1 MHKVDQKRE
10 KRKEREREKSMST
23 RDTPT
28 IASPPIGVGLP
39 FLKINPGDLVAGVK
53 NKFDF
58 SQPSVAITRPK
69 ILKELTDMV
78 AVDFEASRIKS
89 KFYKTIYEK
98 INKSL
103 EKLKGIG
110 RFTFTEGETSAGH
123 EWRLL
128 FHSSIDPGKLNFPVL
143 SEDGNAIEWTDS
155 TREFLDWL
163 MESSLDL
170 QFLKEENEWNTRQFY
185 EYRPLLSRKN
195 TTSSPT
201 TVYYLGYKTS
211 PERQDGTSKV
221 A

>member
-1 MHKVDQKRE
+1 
-10 KRKEREREKSMST
+10 MST
-23 RDTPT
+23 RDTLT

-39 FLKINPGDLVAGVK
+39 FLPINTDNLVAGVK

-69 ILKELTDMV
+69 MLKELTDMV
-78 AVDFEASRIKS
+78 AVDFEASRTKS

-103 EKLKGIG
+103 EKLEGIG
-110 RFTFTEGETSAGH
+110 VFTFVEGETSAGH

-128 FHSSIDPGKLNFPVL
+128 FRSSINPGKLNFPIL

-163 MESSLDL
+163 MSPSMIADL
-170 QFLKEENEWNTRQFY
+170 PFPVDGWNTRQFY

-195 TTSSPT
+195 TTPSPT
-201 TVYYLGYKTS
+201 TVYYLGYKPRHAS
-211 PERQDGTSKV
+211 PERR
-221 A
+221 